1 MLESG
6 AATLLAEYRPE
17 GRLLAVAGINA
28 GAAVM
33 ARRAEI
39 AAAYQQHSL
48 ADIGGS
54 LADMAESLA
63 DIGLG

>member
-6 AATLLAEYRPE
+6 AATLLAEYRSE

-54 LADMAESLA
+54 LAEIAESLA